1 MAQFN
6 CTSTVPGTQ
15 QHLVMVPFSLPPTL
29 LISLSQAP
37 AFCSPPPAA
46 PSWLLII
53 AGHLLTRL
61 LTPGELWVC
70 LLSFFPWRSWC
81 PWHPRHPDGA
91 STSHVPWARASRLG
105 PPPLPTHRLS
115 HTLLNHEETLGP
127 GPPPSWLPAS
137 DIFDPRWNN
146 FSPKCECI
154 CELIEN
160 SPCSGDR
167 IQGRPILAAILIV
180 T

>member
-1 MAQFN
+1 M
-6 CTSTVPGTQ
+6 VPGTQ
-15 QHLVMVPFSLPPTL
+15 QHLMMVPFSLPPTL

-70 LLSFFPWRSWC
+70 LSVFPWRSWC
-81 PWHPRHPDGA
+81 PWPPGLLDGA
-91 STSHVPWARASRLG
+91 STSHVPWARALCLG
-105 PPPLPTHRLS
+105 PPPLPTRRLS
-115 HTLLNHEETLGP
+115 HTLLNHEETLRP
-127 GPPPSWLPAS
+127 GPPPSWLPAP
-137 DIFDPRWNN
+137 DIFDPRWYN